1 MLRRALHVIITT
13 IVILVLIRLVFVYL
27 WPFAAGALLSFIVYP
42 AVKFMFTLLRV
53 PYRMSVIFGL
63 MITFITG
70 PLVITGCI
78 ALFENEL
85 SSFIRY
91 IPDYAGM
98 IKDFIYTL
106 PLFLQELTEPYISK
120 EQLAMLTDETGK
132 LILTAGKQLV
142 TASSSW
148 AVALPSYFF
157 SAGIILIASYYVLVD
172 FETWLQRLPKDWTAQ
187 IKNVGTLGIHEAG
200 SYVSAQFLLA
210 LITFMISMTGF
221 LFLGFEHPF
230 LMALLSAMLDFVPVA
245 GSLLLFLPLM
255 IFYYFEAGPE
265 AVFVLVIY
273 LVIVGV
279 RQMMEPKLIGSSMG
293 IHPLLALM
301 VLYVSVQLTGIK
313 GLFLTPFFLIM
324 LSVLIKTRLFHLIW
338 LYVKNGKFTV

>member
-1 MLRRALHVIITT
+1 MFRRALHVIIT
-13 IVILVLIRLVFVYL
+13 IIIILGLLRLVFDYL

-42 AVKFMFTLLRV
+42 VVKFMFTLLKI
-53 PYRMSVIFGL
+53 PYRLSVIFGL
-63 MITFITG
+63 MVAFITG
-70 PLVITGCI
+70 PLIITGFF

-91 IPDYAGM
+91 IPDYAGI
-98 IKDFIYTL
+98 IKNFIYTL
-106 PLFLQELTEPYISK
+106 PLSLQELTEPYISN
-120 EQLAMLTDETGK
+120 EQLALVTDETGK

-157 SAGIILIASYYVLVD
+157 SAGIVLIVSYYVLAD
-172 FETWLQRLPKDWTAQ
+172 FKAWLQQLPKDWTAKL
-187 IKNVGTLGIHEAG
+187 KNVGTLGIHEAG
-200 SYVSAQFLLA
+200 SYVAAQFLLA
-210 LITFMISMTGF
+210 MITFMISMTGF

-255 IFYYFEAGPE
+255 IFCFFESGPE
-265 AVFVLVIY
+265 ALFVLLIY

-279 RQMMEPKLIGSSMG
+279 RQVMEPKMIGTSMG

-301 VLYVSVQLTGIK
+301 VLYVSVQLTGLK
-313 GLFLTPFFLIM
+313 GLFLTPFFLIV
-324 LSVLIKTRLFHLIW
+324 LSVLIKAKLFYMIW
-338 LYVKNGKFTV
+338 LYVKSGKFTA